1 MENCITPYNF
11 CEMVD
16 RIVPGNGFRYDM
28 PVSPFNF
35 RDTSGLSL
43 TGSGNQQIAV
53 TSGRPAVLLA
63 ASAAGAV
70 LLAHPLPGFYDPTKP
85 AVSALE
91 KAGDGDCFELRLL
104 ISCSTAGPRNLTASL
119 KNSRLGSLASWT
131 NPSDVVK
138 AINATAVTEYVWS
151 FTGSGLFDRDVPAV
165 TLTAENAAGDIS
177 IWGGQLTI
185 KSNMAMYDRLK
196 R

>member
-1 MENCITPYNF
+1 MEAMSPFNF
-11 CEMVD
+11 CELVE
-16 RIVPGNGFRYDM
+16 RIPPGNGFRYDM
-28 PVSPFNF
+28 PISPFSF

-53 TSGRPAVLLA
+53 TSGRPAVLLS

-85 AVSALE
+85 AVSGLE
-91 KAGDGDCFELRLL
+91 KAVDGDCFELRLL
-104 ISCSTAGPRNLTASL
+104 ISCSTAGPRNLTGSL
-119 KNSRLGSLASWT
+119 KNTRLGSLTAWS
-131 NPSDVVK
+131 NPADVVK

-151 FTGSGLFDRDVPAV
+151 WTGSGLFDRDVPAV
-165 TLTAENAAGDIS
+165 TLTAENAAGNIS

-185 KSNMAMYDRLK
+185 KSNLAMYDRLN